1 MNKRV
6 DKLEVDFPSCEGI
19 VTVDHD
25 FPKIQLDRKLGA
37 ELVPGEVVDLSE
49 ERIKKYLEYAE
60 IPEQCWGD
68 LSLIITGA
76 ENSSYL
82 GSDELG
88 YVSDDGEGGL
98 DVVIGIDY
106 DSDSEATLRHELCHV
121 KDAIDGEI
129 DFQKK
134 NLLYTLGSSISK
146 ERLRKQAII
155 IHALGAL
162 AYACGM
168 YFNSEEMKNSV
179 LSAVVANNTV
189 AAALLGAHLKGYYH
203 DPGEK
208 RARKAA
214 EHGKWLPHV
223 FTRRIDTIPVDE
235 LASSFASH
243 PWTSVYIAKNDDE
256 VRAREQAAGQ
266 LGLSYYATTDPEE
279 VELLAVKGVE
289 REYVE
294 YKRLVEQGVIS
305 KRGLRKF
312 KISEIVDDFMDRA
325 EVATKGGG
333 AMVAVLPDS
342 MHRVNMGEYSKRY
355 DDIKCD
361 ITE

>member
-1 MNKRV
+1 MSKRANKMV
-6 DKLEVDFPSCEGI
+6 VDFSSCEGL
-19 VTVDHD
+19 VNVDHD
-25 FPKIQLDRKLGA
+25 FPKIQFDRKLGA

-49 ERIKKYLEYAE
+49 ERLEKYLEHAE
-60 IPEQCWGD
+60 IPEQYWGD
-68 LSLIITGA
+68 LSLIVTGT
-76 ENSSYL
+76 EDSSYL

-88 YVSDDGEGGL
+88 YVSDNTEGGF
-98 DVVIGIDY
+98 DVVIGINY

-162 AYACGM
+162 AYASGV
-168 YFNSEEMKNSV
+168 YFNSEEIKNSV
-179 LSAVVANNTV
+179 LSALVANNTV
-189 AAALLGAHLKGYYH
+189 AAALLGVHLKGYYH
-203 DPGEK
+203 NPEEE
-208 RARKAA
+208 RAREAA

-223 FTRRIDTIPVDE
+223 FTRHIDTVPVDE

-256 VRAREQAAGQ
+256 IRAREQAASQ
-266 LGLSYYATTDPEE
+266 LGLSYYVTTDPGE
-279 VELLAVKGVE
+279 VKLLVVKEAG
-289 REYVE
+289 REYLE
-294 YKRLVEQGVIS
+294 YKRLAERGVIS
-305 KRGLRKF
+305 KRGLKKL
-312 KISEIVDDFMDRA
+312 KISEIADDFMDRA

-355 DDIKCD
+355 NDIKRN

>member
-1 MNKRV
+1 MSKRANKMV
-6 DKLEVDFPSCEGI
+6 VDFSSCEGL
-19 VTVDHD
+19 VNVDHD
-25 FPKIQLDRKLGA
+25 FPKIQFDRKLGA

-49 ERIKKYLEYAE
+49 ERLEKYLEHAE
-60 IPEQCWGD
+60 IPEQYWGD
-68 LSLIITGA
+68 LSLIVTGT
-76 ENSSYL
+76 EDSSYL

-88 YVSDDGEGGL
+88 YVSDDSEGGL

-106 DSDSEATLRHELCHV
+106 NSDSEATLRHELCHV

-146 ERLRKQAII
+146 ERLRKQAVI

-168 YFNSEEMKNSV
+168 YFDSEEIKNSV
-179 LSAVVANNTV
+179 LSALVANNTV

-208 RARKAA
+208 RAREAA

-223 FTRRIDTIPVDE
+223 FTRRIDTVPVNE

-243 PWTSVYIAKNDDE
+243 PWTLVYIAKNDDE
-256 VRAREQAAGQ
+256 IRAREQAASQ
-266 LGLSYYATTDPEE
+266 LGLSYYATTDSEE
-279 VELLAVKGVE
+279 TELLAVKGVE
-289 REYVE
+289 REYLE
-294 YKRLVEQGVIS
+294 YKRLAEQGVIS
-305 KRGLRKF
+305 KRGLKKL
-312 KISEIVDDFMDRA
+312 KISEIADDFMDRA
-325 EVATKGGG
+325 EVAIKGGG

-342 MHRVNMGEYSKRY
+342 THRANMGEYSKRY
-355 DDIKCD
+355 DDIKRD
-361 ITE
+361 IIE

>member
-6 DKLEVDFPSCEGI
+6 NKLEVDFPSCEGI

-25 FPKIQLDRKLGA
+25 FPKIQFDRKLGA

-49 ERIKKYLEYAE
+49 ERLKKYLEYAE
-60 IPEQCWGD
+60 ISEQRWGD
-68 LSLIITGA
+68 LSLIITGT
-76 ENSSYL
+76 EDSSYL
-82 GSDELG
+82 GSNELG
-88 YVSDDGEGGL
+88 YASDDSEGGFN
-98 DVVIGIDY
+98 VVIGIDY
-106 DSDSEATLRHELCHV
+106 DFDSEATLRHELCHV

-162 AYACGM
+162 AYACGV
-168 YFNSEEMKNSV
+168 YFNSEEIKNSV
-179 LSAVVANNTV
+179 LSALAANNTV
-189 AAALLGAHLKGYYH
+189 AAALLGTHLKGYYH

-208 RARKAA
+208 RAREAA

-223 FTRRIDTIPVDE
+223 FTRRIDTVSINE

-256 VRAREQAAGQ
+256 MRAREQAASQ
-266 LGLSYYATTDPEE
+266 LGLSYYTTTDPEE

-289 REYVE
+289 QEYVE
-294 YKRLVEQGVIS
+294 YKRLAERGAIS
-305 KRGLRKF
+305 KRGLKKL
-312 KISEIVDDFMDRA
+312 KISEIADDFMDRA
-325 EVATKGGG
+325 EVAIKCGG

-342 MHRVNMGEYSKRY
+342 THRVNMGEYSKRY
-355 DDIKCD
+355 NDIKHD
-361 ITE
+361 IAE

>member
-1 MNKRV
+1 MSKRANKMV
-6 DKLEVDFPSCEGI
+6 VDFSSCEGL
-19 VTVDHD
+19 VNVDHD
-25 FPKIQLDRKLGA
+25 FPKIQFDRKLGA

-49 ERIKKYLEYAE
+49 ERLEKYLEHAE

-68 LSLIITGA
+68 LSLIVTGT
-76 ENSSYL
+76 EDSSYL

-88 YVSDDGEGGL
+88 YVSDDSEGGL

-146 ERLRKQAII
+146 ERLRKQAVI

-168 YFNSEEMKNSV
+168 YFDSEEIKNSV
-179 LSAVVANNTV
+179 LSVLVANNTV
-189 AAALLGAHLKGYYH
+189 AAALLGAHLEGYYH

-208 RARKAA
+208 RAREAA
-214 EHGKWLPHV
+214 EHGKWLPYV
-223 FTRRIDTIPVDE
+223 FTRRIDTVPVNE

-256 VRAREQAAGQ
+256 IRAREQAASQ

-279 VELLAVKGVE
+279 AELLAVKGVE
-289 REYVE
+289 REYLE
-294 YKRLVEQGVIS
+294 YKRLAEQGVIS
-305 KRGLRKF
+305 KRGLKKL
-312 KISEIVDDFMDRA
+312 KISEIADDFMDRA
-325 EVATKGGG
+325 EVAIKGGG

-342 MHRVNMGEYSKRY
+342 THRANMGEYSKRY
-355 DDIKCD
+355 DDIKRD
-361 ITE
+361 IIE